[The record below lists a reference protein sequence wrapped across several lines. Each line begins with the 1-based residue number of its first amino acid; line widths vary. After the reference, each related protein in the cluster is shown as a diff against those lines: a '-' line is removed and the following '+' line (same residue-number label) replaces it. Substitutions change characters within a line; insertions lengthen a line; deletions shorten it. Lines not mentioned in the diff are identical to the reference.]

1 MPQGVPCTSP
11 AGSRT
16 RPHTRARGPLAI
28 VVAAPHA
35 DARKDRQMLRA
46 LTSAW
51 LSEPRG
57 RLVLAAWV
65 ATFSTVTIRAL
76 YLRRRAKKA
85 PPPPAKAPAA
95 AASKPPSAF
104 RGVLRLAAP
113 SWRSRPVAW
122 AGVLSVGIGLRLVV
136 SLKMSREIGVLG
148 SLLAQRR
155 WPELFRRQLGYAVY
169 ALPAALLTALQK
181 YAASQLGLAMRY
193 HLSAAVHARYG
204 ASASLPLAVAGADD
218 ALQIGTADV
227 AAFCR
232 ESVSLFEGLLKPTA
246 EVVISST
253 VLASQMGT
261 GPLLRCYLFF
271 GAAGCWTRLV
281 GPAIATRT
289 ADVQAAEGELL
300 AAHARLVAYAEEVAM
315 LRGGAAERALLDGA
329 LDHLAASTATLQ
341 LQRFG
346 SEALDGYVL
355 RYLGILA
362 AFTAMMPAVY
372 HASTAAGANDPTEY
386 FLTCLHLLVN
396 VGMACKDLVLS
407 HKALAGARGM
417 AGRVRLLLDALD
429 TAAVA
434 PPAAGVRRLTAA
446 PGAPCVALA
455 ALSVGPPGGAAL
467 LRALDLRVF
476 PGDRLLITGPN
487 GAGKTSLLR
496 VLAGVWAAHGGT
508 ATLPPA
514 EHILFLP
521 QRPYLLPAATPKQQ
535 LLYPAA
541 APPAG
546 ASERDAE
553 WAPEWA
559 VADSELVDVFR
570 RGARRCRLTQH
581 PRPLPVRG
589 RTAPRRVVCEPPLR
603 CARIRSRPRPPLRR
617 LARAPRDGG
626 VGGPLAGR
634 DAARLDRPAARA
646 PPTRRRPR
654 RADVGGRARLRGAD
668 LRRARR
674 VARHAAHG
682 GAPPGARGVPH
693 SRAPP
698 RRRRRLFVRDCQQ
711 RLRRVAARRRR
722 RLACDDVS
730 L

>member
-1 MPQGVPCTSP
+1 
-11 AGSRT
+11 
-16 RPHTRARGPLAI
+16 
-28 VVAAPHA
+28 
-35 DARKDRQMLRA
+35 
-46 LTSAW
+46 
-51 LSEPRG
+51 
-57 RLVLAAWV
+57 
-65 ATFSTVTIRAL
+65 
-76 YLRRRAKKA
+76 
-85 PPPPAKAPAA
+85 
-95 AASKPPSAF
+95 
-104 RGVLRLAAP
+104 
-113 SWRSRPVAW
+113 
-122 AGVLSVGIGLRLVV
+122 
-136 SLKMSREIGVLG
+136 
-148 SLLAQRR
+148 
-155 WPELFRRQLGYAVY
+155 
-169 ALPAALLTALQK
+169 
-181 YAASQLGLAMRY
+181 
-193 HLSAAVHARYG
+193 
-204 ASASLPLAVAGADD
+204 
-218 ALQIGTADV
+218 
-227 AAFCR
+227 
-232 ESVSLFEGLLKPTA
+232 
-246 EVVISST
+246 
-253 VLASQMGT
+253 
-261 GPLLRCYLFF
+261 
-271 GAAGCWTRLV
+271 
-281 GPAIATRT
+281 
-289 ADVQAAEGELL
+289 
-300 AAHARLVAYAEEVAM
+300 M

-570 RGARRCRLTQH
+570 RGARRR
-581 PRPLPVRG
+581 
-589 RTAPRRVVCEPPLR
+589 
-603 CARIRSRPRPPLRR
+603 RPRP
-617 LARAPRDGG
+617 AP
-626 VGGPLAGR
+626 A
-634 DAARLDRPAARA
+634 PAARA
-646 PPTRRRPR
+646 RPH
-654 RADVGGRARLRGAD
+654 RAA
-668 LRRARR
+668 
-674 VARHAAHG
+674 
-682 GAPPGARGVPH
+682 
-693 SRAPP
+693 S
-698 RRRRRLFVRDCQQ
+698 RRL
-711 RLRRVAARRRR
+711 
-722 RLACDDVS
+722 
-730 L
+730 

>member
-1 MPQGVPCTSP
+1 MPAKTDP
-11 AGSRT
+11 
-16 RPHTRARGPLAI
+16 
-28 VVAAPHA
+28 
-35 DARKDRQMLRA
+35 QMLRA
-46 LTSAW
+46 LTRAW

-57 RLVLAAWV
+57 RFVLAAWV

-85 PPPPAKAPAA
+85 PLPPAKAPAA

-181 YAASQLGLAMRY
+181 YAASQLGLAMRH

-434 PPAAGVRRLTAA
+434 PPASGVRRLTAA

-496 VLAGVWAAHGGT
+496 VLAGVWAAQGGT

-570 RGARRCRLTQH
+570 RGARRR
-581 PRPLPVRG
+581 RPCLPSTPAR
-589 RTAPRRVVCEPPLR
+589 RPCEAAPRRVASSEPPLR
-603 CARIRSRPRPPLRR
+603 GARIRSRPRPPLRR

-634 DAARLDRPAARA
+634 DAARLHRPAARA
-646 PPTRRRPR
+646 PPARRRPR
-654 RADVGGRARLRGAD
+654 RADVGGRARLRSAD

-693 SRAPP
+693 ARAPP

-711 RLRRVAARRRR
+711 RLRRVAARRRQPF
-722 RLACDDVS
+722 ACDEVS
-730 L
+730 FFLNRVPVPFIV

>member
-1 MPQGVPCTSP
+1 M
-11 AGSRT
+11 
-16 RPHTRARGPLAI
+16 
-28 VVAAPHA
+28 
-35 DARKDRQMLRA
+35 
-46 LTSAW
+46 
-51 LSEPRG
+51 
-57 RLVLAAWV
+57 
-65 ATFSTVTIRAL
+65 
-76 YLRRRAKKA
+76 
-85 PPPPAKAPAA
+85 
-95 AASKPPSAF
+95 
-104 RGVLRLAAP
+104 
-113 SWRSRPVAW
+113 
-122 AGVLSVGIGLRLVV
+122 LSVGIGLRLVV

-232 ESVSLFEGLLKPTA
+232 ESVSLFEGLLEPTA

-446 PGAPCVALA
+446 PARRASPSPPSPSARRAAPRSFAPSTSA
-455 ALSVGPPGGAAL
+455 SS
-467 LRALDLRVF
+467 RA
-476 PGDRLLITGPN
+476 
-487 GAGKTSLLR
+487 
-496 VLAGVWAAHGGT
+496 T
-508 ATLPPA
+508 ASSSPA
-514 EHILFLP
+514 P
-521 QRPYLLPAATPKQQ
+521 TAPARRRSFACS
-535 LLYPAA
+535 PACGRRTA
-541 APPAG
+541 APPRCRPPSTSSSSRSG
-546 ASERDAE
+546 RTSS
-553 WAPEWA
+553 PPP
-559 VADSELVDVFR
+559 R
-570 RGARRCRLTQH
+570 RSSSFCTPPPRRPLARRSATPSARARVGRRRLRARRRLP
-581 PRPLPVRG
+581 PRCAPLPPHP
-589 RTAPRRVVCEPPLR
+589 AP
-603 CARIRSRPRPPLRR
+603 A
-617 LARAPRDGG
+617 
-626 VGGPLAGR
+626 
-634 DAARLDRPAARA
+634 PAARA
-646 PPTRRRPR
+646 RPH
-654 RADVGGRARLRGAD
+654 RAA
-668 LRRARR
+668 
-674 VARHAAHG
+674 
-682 GAPPGARGVPH
+682 
-693 SRAPP
+693 S
-698 RRRRRLFVRDCQQ
+698 RRL
-711 RLRRVAARRRR
+711 
-722 RLACDDVS
+722 
-730 L
+730 